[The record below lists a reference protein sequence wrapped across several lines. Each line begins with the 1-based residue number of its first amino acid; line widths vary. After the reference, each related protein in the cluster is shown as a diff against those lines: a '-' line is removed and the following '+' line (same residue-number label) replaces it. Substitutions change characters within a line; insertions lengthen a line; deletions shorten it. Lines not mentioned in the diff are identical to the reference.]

1 MLTLEAFFQGVPF
14 ERSHERCQHTRGGP
28 IKIMVL
34 GAGVQGTLYG
44 VRLAR
49 EGHDVTLIA
58 HAARAAELRQRGAI
72 IEDALSG
79 RTETARLAIEEHLV
93 PTAEAAVC
101 LVTVRREQIQEVLS
115 DLAAATAISRIVF
128 MVNHANGS
136 ESIFNALSRS
146 RVVLSFPGAAG
157 SIDNGVDRYVEIKQ
171 QPTAVESSAPDIV
184 SLFRGAGFRVT
195 RVSDMD
201 AWLRRHAVFVT
212 AVAGAL
218 YEEGGDAGRLAASP
232 EGVSTFI
239 EAVREGWAALD
250 RQHVQAAPVALRTII
265 SSVPLPF
272 AISYWSRLLGS
283 ERGDLYFAQH
293 ARHAPVEMAAL
304 AADVREFLGRVPTP
318 RLDGLYAAIDRAA
331 VYSPMQQADYSSN

>member
-1 MLTLEAFFQGVPF
+1 M
-14 ERSHERCQHTRGGP
+14 
-28 IKIMVL
+28 KIMVL

-49 EGHDVTLIA
+49 EGHDVTLVA

-79 RTETARLAIEEHLV
+79 RTETACLAIEERLV
-93 PTAEAAVC
+93 PSAEAAVC
-101 LVTVRREQIQEVLS
+101 LVAVRREQIQEVLS

-136 ESIFNALSRS
+136 ESIFNALRRS
-146 RVVLSFPGAAG
+146 RVVLAFPGAAG
-157 SIDNGVDRYVEIKQ
+157 SIDNGVGRYVEIKQ
-171 QPTAVESSAPDIV
+171 QPTVVESSAPDVV
-184 SLFRGAGFRVT
+184 SLFRNAGFRVT

-218 YEEGGDAGRLAASP
+218 YEKGGDAERLAASP

-239 EAVREGWAALD
+239 QAVREGWTALD
-250 RQHVQAAPVALRTII
+250 RQHIQAAPVALRTILCW
-265 SSVPLPF
+265 VPLPF
-272 AISYWSRLLGS
+272 AISYG
-283 ERGDLYFAQH
+283 
-293 ARHAPVEMAAL
+293 AA
-304 AADVREFLGRVPTP
+304 FSVPSAGICISPNTHDTP
-318 RLDGLYAAIDRAA
+318 RWKWRPWPLTCESCWGM
-331 VYSPMQQADYSSN
+331 SPPQVSTGSTLLLIVRRSIRQGSRQIFHRVSLCRYRLGISLVQPALLS